1 VIKYETPFLF
11 NITIA
16 TCFLLS
22 LLTFSCKKEL
32 NTDNQKPIDSS
43 LLFLDKAISDS
54 CDENGFFIKG
64 EFNGKKLCFATTG
77 AIGSSF
83 ADTFMNAFFVFL
95 DTTTKSDNLYLLRQ
109 NANMSIMIAL
119 YCGQTHITDR
129 VFPYSQ
135 PNPNLEHCEYTELE
149 IMNLQSGSSATQNSP
164 QDNYSFIGYTNSG
177 INLTFT
183 SLTSDNIIEG
193 NFEGIL
199 RTNTGSV
206 INVRNGKLRIKFVI
220 SEINLKETTTN
231 SRFPIG
237 WPMEKQSAT
246 NLFK

>member
-1 VIKYETPFLF
+1 MKYVA
-11 NITIA
+11 IA
-16 TCFLLS
+16 TCLLFGLLS
-22 LLTFSCKKEL
+22 FSCKKDL
-32 NTDNQKPIDSS
+32 NTNNHNSNKIDSS

-54 CDENGFFIKG
+54 CDESGFFIKG
-64 EFNGKKLCFATTG
+64 EFNGKKLCFATTDQR
-77 AIGSSF
+77 GSNF

-95 DTTTKSDNLYLLRQ
+95 DTTAKNDDLYLLRQ

-129 VFPYSQ
+129 VLPYSQ
-135 PNPNLEHCEYTELE
+135 PHPNLDWCEYTELE
-149 IMNLQSGSSATQNSP
+149 IMNMQSGSSATQNSA

-177 INLTFT
+177 INLMFT

-206 INVRNGKLRIKFVI
+206 INVKNGKLRIKFVI
-220 SEINLKETTTN
+220 SEINFKATTTN

-246 NLFK
+246 NQFKQ